1 MLQILAG
8 KEASLGKYA
17 PRYERHRPER
27 TPLYQLVEEYYP

>member
-17 PRYERHRPER
+17 PRYERHRPEQ
-27 TPLYQLVEEYYP
+27 TLLYCFSMTFM